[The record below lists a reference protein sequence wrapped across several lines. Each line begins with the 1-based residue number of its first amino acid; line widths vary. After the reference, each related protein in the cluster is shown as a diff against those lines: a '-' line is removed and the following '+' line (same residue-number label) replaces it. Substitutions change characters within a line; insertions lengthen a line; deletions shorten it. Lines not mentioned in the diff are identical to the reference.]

1 MKPKRSS
8 WSRISR
14 PPAPLGVQGLPRK
27 AHRLRNHA
35 RPPPQFVL
43 KSYMSFVSDMVE
55 CRLSDTD
62 MESIMLEE
70 RLLSR
75 IQEKKARLDALR
87 PLPAAAVRRLN
98 EQLTIEWIYNSNAI
112 EGSTLSL
119 RETQLILEQG
129 ITIGGKSLRE
139 HFEVIN
145 HQEAIKLVE
154 SLAGQQEP
162 LTAFYVRQ
170 LHALVL
176 TKIDDENAGQYRNV
190 PVRIV
195 GAAHEPPSSW
205 ELPAQMNDW
214 SAWIQAQE
222 GAMET
227 VALSA
232 MAHHKLVAIHPFID
246 GNGRTARLIMNLVLM
261 RDGYPP
267 AIIAR
272 VNRRQYYRTLA
283 QADGGNSAPL
293 VNFVGRAVERSL
305 TLYLEA
311 STPQTAPP
319 MPADEWLPL
328 REAAELVP
336 YSQDYLSLLARM
348 GKLEA
353 IKRGRIWHTTRRAL
367 EVYMASVAEQ

>member
-1 MKPKRSS
+1 MIEGRLFKR
-8 WSRISR
+8 I
-14 PPAPLGVQGLPRK
+14 L
-27 AHRLRNHA
+27 
-35 RPPPQFVL
+35 
-43 KSYMSFVSDMVE
+43 D
-55 CRLSDTD
+55 
-62 MESIMLEE
+62 
-70 RLLSR
+70 
-75 IQEKKARLDALR
+75 KKAAWDALR
-87 PLPAAAVRRLN
+87 PLPATAVRRLN

-162 LTAFYVRQ
+162 LTPFYVRQ

-176 TKIDDENAGQYRNV
+176 AKIDDENAGQYRTL

-195 GAAHEPPSSW
+195 GAAHEPPPAW
-205 ELPAQMNDW
+205 DIPAQMDDW
-214 SAWIQAQE
+214 ANWLQAQA
-222 GAMET
+222 GVMESVT
-227 VALSA
+227 LAAL
-232 MAHHKLVAIHPFID
+232 AHHKLLAIHPFID
-246 GNGRTARLIMNLVLM
+246 GNGRTARLILNLILM
-261 RDGYPP
+261 RAGYPP

-272 VNRRQYYRTLA
+272 VNRRQYYRVLA
-283 QADGGNSAPL
+283 QADGGNVTPL

-311 STPQTAPP
+311 CTPQTTRPSV
-319 MPADEWLPL
+319 DEEWLPL
-328 REAAELVP
+328 REAAKLTP
-336 YSQDYLSLLARM
+336 YSQEYLSLLART

-353 IKRGRIWHTTRRAL
+353 MKRGRNWMTTRQAL
-367 EVYMASVAEQ
+367 ETYLQSVSKM